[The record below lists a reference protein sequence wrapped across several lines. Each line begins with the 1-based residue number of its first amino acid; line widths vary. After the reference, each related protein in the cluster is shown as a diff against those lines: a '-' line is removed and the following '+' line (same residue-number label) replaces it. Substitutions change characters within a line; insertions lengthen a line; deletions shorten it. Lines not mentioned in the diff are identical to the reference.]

1 MAGGLKK
8 EVEEVVATPLAVQQ
22 EVVVPAVEEVEQS
35 APIAGHPSRDF
46 TSK

>member
-1 MAGGLKK
+1 MAGGLKIQ
-8 EVEEVVATPLAVQQ
+8 VEEVVAIPSAV
-22 EVVVPAVEEVEQS
+22 EEVVVVPAVEEVEQS

>member
-1 MAGGLKK
+1 MAGGLKAQ
-8 EVEEVVATPLAVQQ
+8 VEEVVATPSIV
-22 EVVVPAVEEVEQS
+22 EETVVVPAVEVVEES